1 MTEQNTQFVEK
12 NEHVLT
18 QKDVDHA
25 HFVWWWA
32 AETNNSYE
40 RLQAL
45 SFCAAMSSGLK
56 KIYKNNS
63 DQYKEALKR
72 HMEFYNTEGT
82 IGSVVVGLSLAMEE
96 EKAKNSE
103 VTGDL
108 ITSMKLGLMGPIAG
122 IGDTLIHGM
131 MKSFLEALACTFALQ
146 GNPIGLV
153 FLPIISLIVYYVGKY
168 MCRLGYKQ
176 GTEAVPKLLESG
188 KMNNLIT
195 AASILGLLMMGALSA
210 NYVKVSTPLSWTLQA
225 TGKVIS
231 LQDNLDAILPGMLQ
245 LLSVFGISYYF
256 THKGMNYIKLI
267 LFIILISII
276 AAFFGILG

>member
-1 MTEQNTQFVEK
+1 MNKQMTDNEK
-12 NEHVLT
+12 HVLT
-18 QKDVDHA
+18 QKDIDHA
-25 HFVWWWA
+25 HLVWWWA

-45 SFCAAMSSGLK
+45 SFCAAMSSSLK
-56 KIYKNNS
+56 KIYK
-63 DQYKEALKR
+63 DDPEKYKEALKR

-96 EKAKNSE
+96 EKAKDNDIS
-103 VTGDL
+103 GDL
-108 ITSMKLGLMGPIAG
+108 ITSMKVGLMGPIAG

-131 MKSFLEALACTFALQ
+131 MKSIFEALACTFALQ
-146 GNPIGLV
+146 GNPVGLV
-153 FLPIISLIVYYVGKY
+153 FLPVISLIVFYVGKY

-176 GTEAVPKLLESG
+176 GSDAVPKLLESG
-188 KMNNLIT
+188 RMNNLIT

-210 NYVKVSTPLSWTLQA
+210 SYVKVSTPLSWTLQA

-245 LLSVFGISYYF
+245 LLAVFGISWYF

-267 LFIILISII
+267 LFILVISII